1 MKKFYRS
8 KNDRMLAGVCGGLAA
23 YTRLDST
30 IIRIIVIIAV
40 LATGIFP
47 VVIAYILAYFF
58 VKEEPRAGVVEG
70 KVISEK

>member
-8 KNDRMLAGVCGGLAA
+8 KSDKMLAGVCGGLAS
-23 YTRLDST
+23 YTKIDST
-30 IIRIIVIIAV
+30 IIRITVIILV

-58 VKEEPRAGVVEG
+58 AEEEGVPGAIEGEVVE
-70 KVISEK
+70 